1 MACPSVIASLL
12 LVVCILLPLTCVAQ
26 GSCKGRCGEPFSR
39 GQPCNCDANCLTY
52 KECCKDY
59 EDICT
64 IRHSCRGR
72 CRETFR
78 RGRECDCD
86 PDCTLF
92 NNCCLDYLGHCDLDQ
107 ISAAAR
113 SAQNNLKPT
122 EYVEDLADPVV
133 STISPDA
140 GLYSPLLPANPGS
153 STPGADTNSPIS
165 AAGPP
170 HTGDASSGKTI
181 SIPLKVS
188 LSFSEHTG
196 EAPASGTGR
205 PSTLADITQALE
217 AGGPAGLPES
227 SNPDLCNGLPIDG
240 VTSLFNGSIIVFR
253 GHFFWLLNPQT
264 RVAGPARN
272 ITDELGVPSPID
284 TVFTRCNCQAKTYI
298 IKNDKYWSFEN
309 GVMEP
314 GYPRSLSNDFGGL
327 SGEISAALPVPSS
340 RKRPE
345 VIYFFKKGST
355 VQKLSYPARS
365 SPRCSGKTSRNSIYT
380 RSHQASSEGASP
392 SKILLSGEISIN
404 LNWKG
409 FPTPVTSALSIPNPR
424 KPDGFEYF
432 IISWPKL
439 FSIKISG
446 ENPSLVSPTKLSGQQ
461 IDVRGW
467 LNCPQQ
473 P

>member
-92 NNCCLDYLGHCDLDQ
+92 NNCCLDYLGHCGTTFHFSLC
-107 ISAAAR
+107 
-113 SAQNNLKPT
+113 T
-122 EYVEDLADPVV
+122 
-133 STISPDA
+133 
-140 GLYSPLLPANPGS
+140 GS
-153 STPGADTNSPIS
+153 SPKKKPHLYQSKLLKSIFILFSSHPGADTNSPIS

-217 AGGPAGLPES
+217 AGGPAGLPGK
-227 SNPDLCNGLPIDG
+227 DHTLTC
-240 VTSLFNGSIIVFR
+240 
-253 GHFFWLLNPQT
+253 HFFWLLNPQT

-380 RSHQASSEGASP
+380 RSASP

>member
-1 MACPSVIASLL
+1 FGSDLSSGQKRSKQPQADRCMTESKWKAFSLL
-12 LVVCILLPLTCVAQ
+12 
-26 GSCKGRCGEPFSR
+26 FS
-39 GQPCNCDANCLTY
+39 
-52 KECCKDY
+52 
-59 EDICT
+59 
-64 IRHSCRGR
+64 
-72 CRETFR
+72 
-78 RGRECDCD
+78 
-86 PDCTLF
+86 
-92 NNCCLDYLGHCDLDQ
+92 
-107 ISAAAR
+107 
-113 SAQNNLKPT
+113 

-196 EAPASGTGR
+196 GAPASGTGR

-345 VIYFFKKGST
+345 VIYFFKKG
-355 VQKLSYPARS
+355 
-365 SPRCSGKTSRNSIYT
+365 
-380 RSHQASSEGASP
+380 ASP